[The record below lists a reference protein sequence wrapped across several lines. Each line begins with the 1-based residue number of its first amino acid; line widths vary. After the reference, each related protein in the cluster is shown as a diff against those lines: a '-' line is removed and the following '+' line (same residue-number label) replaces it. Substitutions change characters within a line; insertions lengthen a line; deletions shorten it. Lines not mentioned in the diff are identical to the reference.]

1 MRPRLRSEPPLHLHQ
16 GHGAHARATEGGGRA
31 GRGPA
36 IPQVCCRERLRVRL
50 EWGGVRPCVRQRG
63 HYTPFQP
70 RPLSLSPFGPGRGL
84 EGRLPREHGAPYED
98 FGPEPRTD
106 KGVGDG
112 DTSVTTDSGRG
123 RRGRIAAGTPAR
135 AQRQLCGS
143 SGAGWG
149 GVHHSPPSGRASS
162 PPRSVSLST
171 LSLLPLTRSSL
182 KTISSHALRSAPL
195 CSRGPPATQP
205 KCAIGRARRRRLLP
219 PPRSHGDPRQPMQWT
234 LGPCGTPGAATA
246 PAPLHYKYFS
256 KMRRSSLRA
265 PRPPAASAL
274 RP

>member
-1 MRPRLRSEPPLHLHQ
+1 MNEFGFGGAHPRDLGKWICHYAFPTPYAPSLLRLHVLLWGTVRPRLRSEPPLHLHQ

-70 RPLSLSPFGPGRGL
+70 RPHSLSVHSSRGL

-98 FGPEPRTD
+98 FGPEPRKD

-143 SGAGWG
+143 SGAGWE
-149 GVHHSPPSGRASS
+149 ASI
-162 PPRSVSLST
+162 
-171 LSLLPLTRSSL
+171 TR
-182 KTISSHALRSAPL
+182 
-195 CSRGPPATQP
+195 
-205 KCAIGRARRRRLLP
+205 
-219 PPRSHGDPRQPMQWT
+219 
-234 LGPCGTPGAATA
+234 
-246 PAPLHYKYFS
+246 
-256 KMRRSSLRA
+256 
-265 PRPPAASAL
+265 RPPGEPQVPYAASL
-274 RP
+274 